1 MEPSETL
8 EEGLKRIDN
17 QMIKDQLQKAVKQS
31 EFAGGLN
38 LSSAGEQ
45 ESLEIMR
52 EKLNS
57 KEREV

>member
-1 MEPSETL
+1 
-8 EEGLKRIDN
+8 
-17 QMIKDQLQKAVKQS
+17 MIKDQLQKAVKQS